1 MPPTPAAVH
10 GSGLT
15 KRFESTCAVDEVD
28 LSVQPGEIRG
38 LLGPNGA
45 GKTTLLRLLLGLLA
59 ADAGEIE
66 FFGAPVVAFEDG
78 IPAGVAGFVEEPA
91 FYPYLSGRANL
102 EVLAGL
108 DRGNSRRQIDDVLER
123 VGLAGRASDRVNGY
137 STGMRQR
144 LGLAAA
150 MLRRPRLLLLDE
162 PTSGLDPAGVNDVSA
177 LVVDL
182 ARAGAAIVI
191 SSHRIDE
198 LEEICHS
205 YTVLR
210 RGRVVWD
217 GSAEQ
222 LRADAPAATYRM
234 HTSDNERALGIAR
247 TAPHVTVDSAPDG
260 RLIVTALDGP
270 LDSFVL
276 ALGHSGV
283 AVRGLELEVS
293 SLASMFFALT
303 GEDSG
308 ERVDQ
313 AAEAGAAR

>member
-1 MPPTPAAVH
+1 
-10 GSGLT
+10 
-15 KRFESTCAVDEVD
+15 
-28 LSVQPGEIRG
+28 
-38 LLGPNGA
+38 
-45 GKTTLLRLLLGLLA
+45 LLA
-59 ADAGEIE
+59 PDAGEIE

-91 FYPYLSGRANL
+91 FYPYLAGRANL

-108 DRGNSRRQIDDVLER
+108 DRGVTRHQIDDALER
-123 VGLAGRASDRVNGY
+123 VGLAGRAGDRVNGY

-150 MLRRPRLLLLDE
+150 LLRRPRLLLLDE

-182 ARAGAAIVI
+182 ARAGVAVVI

-198 LEEICHS
+198 LEEVCHS
-205 YTVLR
+205 FTVLR
-210 RGRVVWD
+210 RGHVVWD
-217 GSAEQ
+217 GTAAR
-222 LRADAPAATYRM
+222 LRADAPAATYRL
-234 HTSDNERALGIAR
+234 HTSDNERALGIAH
-247 TAPHVTVDSAPDG
+247 TTPQVTVDSIPDG

-276 ALGHSGV
+276 AMGHAGV

-308 ERVDQ
+308 ERVDED
-313 AAEAGAAR
+313 ARAGAGR